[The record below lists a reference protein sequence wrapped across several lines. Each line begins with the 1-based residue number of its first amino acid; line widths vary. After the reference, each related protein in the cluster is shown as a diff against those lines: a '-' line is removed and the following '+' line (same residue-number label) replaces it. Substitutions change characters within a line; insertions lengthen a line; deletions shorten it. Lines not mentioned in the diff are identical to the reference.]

1 MEIGEHTKERNMKLY
16 RVERMIEAGWQQVEV
31 FESEKKAKRFVGC
44 CLASSKTRI
53 VEFVR

>member
-1 MEIGEHTKERNMKLY
+1 MKLY